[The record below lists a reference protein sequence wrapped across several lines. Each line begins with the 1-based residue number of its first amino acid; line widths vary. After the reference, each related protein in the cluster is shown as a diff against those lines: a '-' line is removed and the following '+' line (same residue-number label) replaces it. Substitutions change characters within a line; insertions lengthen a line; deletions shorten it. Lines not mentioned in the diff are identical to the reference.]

1 MSELSTRPALISKV
15 IPDSI
20 AAEVGF
26 DAGDALIAINGQKP
40 RDLIDYQFLC
50 ADEFLELEVLDTKG
64 KTHKLEIEKDYD
76 EDLGLE
82 FATALFDGLIQ
93 CNNRCPFCFIDQQP
107 PGKRETL
114 YLKDDDYR
122 LSFLYG
128 SYLTLTNLSQKEWDR
143 IEQMRLSPLYVSVHA
158 TEPEVRIRLLKN
170 LRAGQI
176 LEQVKWFQERR
187 LQVHA
192 QVVVC
197 PGINDGEH
205 LERTL
210 LDLAKFHTGN
220 IPAVASVAVV
230 PVGLTR
236 FRPAE
241 DELIPVTPEK
251 AREVIAQV
259 QKIQAVLSQGK
270 GDKKKKK
277 NHPKSTPPSP
287 PLPRGGEELNNS
299 LVRGGEDLDT
309 ALVRRGNSKSG
320 CIWLAD
326 EWFLIAGWDLPQA
339 TDYADYPQIGN
350 GVGSIRQFIQQ
361 FETAFAKLRSPQVNP
376 PRKLIWVVGNAV
388 EKAFEP
394 IAHQLNQIPGLEIK
408 MVALSSRYWGQNIT
422 VTGLLTGQDLL
433 EALQGLDLGDG
444 ILLPSVMLKQGEP
457 RFLDDM
463 MLFELASVL
472 TTEIFPVSGVEELIS
487 VAIGLATVDS

>member
-20 AAEVGF
+20 AAEIGF
-26 DAGDALIAINGQKP
+26 DSGDAIVAINGEKP

-50 ADEFLELEVLDTKG
+50 ADEFIELEVLDNKG
-64 KTHKLEIEKDYD
+64 KTHKLEIEKEYD

-82 FATALFDGLIQ
+82 FETALFDGLIQ

-128 SYLTLTNLSQKEWDR
+128 SYLTLTNLTQKEWDR

-170 LRAGQI
+170 LRAGKI
-176 LEQVKWFQERR
+176 LEQIKWFQERR
-187 LQVHA
+187 LQIHA

-241 DELIPVTPEK
+241 DELIAVTPEK
-251 AREVIAQV
+251 AREVIEQV
-259 QKIQAVLSQGK
+259 QKIQVLLNGK
-270 GDKKKKK
+270 PEGEKKRKKQ
-277 NHPKSTPPSP
+277 
-287 PLPRGGEELNNS
+287 
-299 LVRGGEDLDT
+299 
-309 ALVRRGNSKSG
+309 NSKSR

-326 EWFLIAGWDLPQA
+326 EWFLIAGLDLPIA
-339 TDYADYPQIGN
+339 SDYQDYPQIGN

-361 FETAFAKLRSPQVNP
+361 FETAFAKLQPLQVNS
-376 PRKLIWVVGNAV
+376 PRKLVWVVGNAV

-394 IAHQLNQIPGLEIK
+394 IAQRLNQIPGLEVK

-463 MLFELASVL
+463 TLFELASVL
-472 TTEIFPVSGVEELIS
+472 KTEIFPVTGVEELIS
-487 VAIGLATVDS
+487 VAIGLVNAEVRS